1 MNKFK
6 DFVGIFP
13 NAFSKQYCEKLIS
26 RFDSIQ
32 STRGEVVGGV
42 VSIRALHHNS
52 DMYYFESEEDPTI
65 LQSNSGILSEFTV
78 KMQECYN
85 EYKQKYDIIDGL
97 GQHQISPSVKL
108 QRYRPSQGYHAW
120 HCDNGNSE
128 ASRRMMVVMLY
139 LNTVDSG
146 GETELLYQSQRIV
159 PKEGT
164 LVFFPAGWT
173 HTHRGNPPLNGNK
186 YILNTWLEY
195 T

>member
-52 DMYYFESEEDPTI
+52 DMYYFESEEDPTV

-85 EYKQKYDIIDGL
+85 VYKQKYDIIDGL

-146 GETELLYQSQRIV
+146 GETELLYQSQRIA